1 MAGFLLRRC
10 WRPSERAHRKY
21 AIRRTN
27 EPSRLLRLSRSSQHD
42 DDNGNSNRNRMRGL
56 QSSRSAVPLGPPYRR
71 SPPKS
76 REAGGRRAL
85 PIRVRG
91 GPPAESFPAR
101 RRAPRRG
108 DPGGGSVVSE
118 ASSASSAI
126 PFHPRGPAASLP
138 LHGHPSGAK
147 PLDPPMPLLGLV
159 FRRNPIERLVTA
171 HGETV
176 RREAHQG
183 RGPSG
188 RFRAPRGFEGRGLV
202 ERRNLARS

>member
-1 MAGFLLRRC
+1 MPR
-10 WRPSERAHRKY
+10 
-21 AIRRTN
+21 
-27 EPSRLLRLSRSSQHD
+27 
-42 DDNGNSNRNRMRGL
+42 L
-56 QSSRSAVPLGPPYRR
+56 QSSM
-71 SPPKS
+71 SPIHLPAPHRGSPRKD
-76 REAGGRRAL
+76 REARGKRAVSS
-85 PIRVRG
+85 RVRS
-91 GPPAESFPAR
+91 GPPAEPFPAR
-101 RRAPRRG
+101 RGASRSE

-126 PFHPRGPAASLP
+126 PFHRPGPGASLP

-183 RGPSG
+183 RGPFG
-188 RFRAPRGFEGRGLV
+188 RFRAPRGFGRG
-202 ERRNLARS
+202 